1 MRLAERTV
9 LNASSKIASDLSYL
23 VVSLESSESAAS
35 LWVYSVSLEQGPHWL
50 CLPQTAT
57 YLINRVLSPQGHG
70 LLMNLTVKQGPCCLR
85 QIWHSFSASLQ
96 QAQMSPPAAY
106 LCTCPRQC
114 DGGCCLSYLSEEEQ
128 LFPGWVC
135 RVGGEGPGHC
145 PHCSGEIPFSGTSQ
159 VDQEALFRLKSFFF
173 FNFNI
178 FNLPF
183 YFNF

>member
-85 QIWHSFSASLQ
+85 QMTQLFSLTSAGPDVPSSSPLVYLPRATWQWLLFKLPLRGRAAFPWLSVQSGWGGTSPLSSLLWRD
-96 QAQMSPPAAY
+96 AI
-106 LCTCPRQC
+106 L
-114 DGGCCLSYLSEEEQ
+114 GYLSGW
-128 LFPGWVC
+128 PG
-135 RVGGEGPGHC
+135 
-145 PHCSGEIPFSGTSQ
+145 SS
-159 VDQEALFRLKSFFF
+159 L
-173 FNFNI
+173 
-178 FNLPF
+178 
-183 YFNF
+183 